1 MSAGLSNAVFGE
13 PPHVWYQR
21 AQTDPGFKVDSA
33 QAHAIERL
41 QQLYDQLIEFKAKR
55 QRLFGKSLLPQP
67 ILPRGVYF
75 WGGVGRGKS
84 WLMDRFYAGLPY
96 QRKRRV
102 HFHAFMQDVH
112 QQLQHNK
119 NKTDPLVRVAENIA
133 ERTRVLCFDEF
144 HVSDIADAM
153 ILQRLFDQ
161 LFARGV
167 VMLLTS
173 NYPPDELYPNGLQRS
188 NFLPAIALLKQKL
201 DVINVD
207 SGVDYRRRPLTRAD
221 VYLCPNSDANRAQ
234 LERMFDR
241 FSQGTVETKPLT
253 LFGRVF
259 APIKRAPGVIWFNFA
274 ELCENAR
281 AQMDYLELTKHYPVI
296 ILSDI
301 PVMSAQHAA
310 AARRFTW
317 LVDVLYDQRIKLL
330 VMAGADPESLYPTG
344 EFAHEFVRIA
354 SRLGE
359 MASEEY
365 LAESQRQ
372 SVVMG

>member
-1 MSAGLSNAVFGE
+1 MSGISNAVFGE
-13 PPHVWYQR
+13 SPRIWYQR
-21 AQTDPGFKVDSA
+21 AQMDPGFKVDSA
-33 QAHAIERL
+33 QALAVERL

-55 QRLFGKSLLPQP
+55 HRLFGKSLLPQP
-67 ILPRGVYF
+67 ALPRGVYF

-96 QRKRRV
+96 VRKRRV

-112 QQLQHNK
+112 VQLAQHK
-119 NKTDPLVRVAENIA
+119 NKTDPLVAVAENIA
-133 ERTRVLCFDEF
+133 QKTRVLCFDEF

-161 LFARGV
+161 LFSRGV

-221 VYLCPNSDANRAQ
+221 VYLTPNNDVHRAQ

-241 FSQGTVETKPLT
+241 FAQGNLEPNILS
-253 LFGRVF
+253 LFGRDF
-259 APIKRAPGVIWFNFA
+259 AAIKRAPGVIWFSFS
-274 ELCENAR
+274 ELCENPR
-281 AQMDYLELTKHYPVI
+281 AQMDYLEITKHYPVL

-301 PVMSAQHAA
+301 PQMSAQHAA

-317 LVDVLYDQRIKLL
+317 LVDVLYDQRIKLV
-330 VMAGADPESLYPTG
+330 VMADAEPEQLYPKG

-359 MASEEY
+359 MVSEEY
-365 LAESQRQ
+365 LAESKRQ